1 MKAGLIIL
9 APLLG
14 LLWTPPALLL
24 STAPAWAVNP
34 DEMLADKLLE
44 KRAREI
50 SKGLRCLVC
59 QNQSIDDSDADLAKD
74 LRIIVRERLLVGDS
88 DTAVVN
94 YVVARY
100 GDFVLLKPPFKGATL
115 VLWLGPA
122 VIAGLGLWAMIVFL
136 RRHGGQGDGRG
147 GETQAATGAKAASRP
162 RPAPLTDDEKKKLR
176 KLLKEDGR

>member
-1 MKAGLIIL
+1 MKAAAVIFL
-9 APLLG
+9 AVFAA
-14 LLWTPPALLL
+14 PALFLGPSPAL
-24 STAPAWAVNP
+24 FLWPSPALFLWPSPAWAVNP
-34 DEMLADKLLE
+34 DEMLADPVLE

-74 LRIIVRERLLVGDS
+74 LRIIVRQRLTAGDRDS
-88 DTAVVN
+88 AVVD

-122 VIAGLGLWAMIVFL
+122 VIGGFGLLAMARFL
-136 RRHGGQGDGRG
+136 RRRR
-147 GETQAATGAKAASRP
+147 ATPKP
-162 RPAPLTDDEKKKLR
+162 PPLSAEEKRRLEA
-176 KLLKEDGR
+176 LLKDAPP

>member
-1 MKAGLIIL
+1 MKTGLILL
-9 APLLG
+9 AFLLG
-14 LLWTPPALLL
+14 LLWT
-24 STAPAWAVNP
+24 APAWAVLP
-34 DEMLADKLLE
+34 GEMLADPLLE

-50 SKGLRCLVC
+50 SKVLRCLVC

-74 LRIIVRERLLVGDS
+74 LRIIVRQRLTAGDS
-88 DTAVVN
+88 DTAVID

-122 VIAGLGLWAMIVFL
+122 VIAGLGLWAMIGFM
-136 RRHGGQGDGRG
+136 RRHSGQGG
-147 GETQAATGAKAASRP
+147 GTQAATGAKAASRP
-162 RPAPLTDDEKKKLR
+162 MPAPLTEDEKKRLE